1 MKNNSTC
8 PICIQGYRMG
18 YTGTIDGCDKCLG
31 NVRDDDGYFYGPDEN
46 EITLA
51 DVQTGAIE
59 VRQRPKVNGE

>member
-1 MKNNSTC
+1 
-8 PICIQGYRMG
+8 MG